1 MTALLAAAVL
11 LGVVTTVAGWMVW
24 QAGRSRASACCLVLG
39 GVAVLLGCAADL
51 LDLDGAAPPVFRL
64 AAFLLLPLAVLAYP
78 RLSWREPVSF
88 VLLVTVAAAGV
99 LSVVWDPAADPMA
112 YVLVVSLLLHAWWAY
127 EQGDAEDRRALAWCS
142 LAWIGVGVVV
152 AAAGLLAESAGAGSF
167 AALGVVFLVLVVVG
181 PVAMVVGVVRPD
193 LVDVRGL
200 VTRAVVAASVV
211 VVNLSVALGLTSTAE
226 ALQGEPLAV
235 TPVVVLCAL
244 LAFGVRP
251 LQVLLRGV
259 VDRLLFGDRPDPLAA
274 ATSLA
279 DRIGDDPTLALAA
292 VREALVLPYASIRS
306 GGAELA
312 SSGTEVTHTRVLP
325 LRLGAD
331 EVGEVVVGLR
341 AGDLALS
348 AADED
353 VLRIVA
359 PLLAQTLR
367 AQQMTHDLQ
376 RSREAV
382 VSAVEEERR
391 RLRRDLHDGLG
402 PTLSGVAFATD
413 AARNQVRSDP
423 DRAEE
428 LLTQLRATTADAI
441 TEIRRL
447 VEGLRPPALDELG
460 LEGAIRQH
468 AATLHSAS
476 GVPLPVTVD
485 VPAPL
490 PRLSAATEVAAYRI
504 VVEALTNVVRHAAAS
519 RAAVS
524 IRVDAGRLTLDVRDD
539 GPSAAGWVPGVGL
552 ASMRERWAQV
562 GGTLTA
568 GATAHGGAVEAS
580 IPVGDGGAE
589 RPT

>member
-1 MTALLAAAVL
+1 MTAVLVAAAVL
-11 LGVVTTVAGWMVW
+11 GVATTASGWAIW
-24 QAGRSRASACCLVLG
+24 QSGRSRAAAALLVLG
-39 GVAVLLGCAADL
+39 GVALLLGCAAAVLEVDR
-51 LDLDGAAPPVFRL
+51 AAPPVFRS
-64 AAFLLLPLAVLAYP
+64 AAFLLLPLAVVSYP

-88 VLLVTVAAAGV
+88 VLLVVVAGAGV
-99 LSVVWDPAADPMA
+99 LSIVWESAADPMA
-112 YVLVVSLLLHAWWAY
+112 YVLVVALLLHAWWAY
-127 EQGDAEDRRALAWCS
+127 ERADARDRRALAWSS
-142 LAWIGVGVVV
+142 LAWGSLGAVV
-152 AAAGLLAESAGAGSF
+152 ATTGLVAESAGAGSF
-167 AALGVVFLVLVVVG
+167 VGLGTVYLVLLLAG
-181 PVAMVVGVVRPD
+181 PAAMAVGVVRPD
-193 LVDVRGL
+193 VVDVRGL
-200 VTRAVVAASVV
+200 VTRAVVAGGVFVV
-211 VVNLSVALGLTSTAE
+211 FLSVALGLTSVVE
-226 ALQGEPLAV
+226 ALQGAPLAV
-235 TPVVVLCAL
+235 TPVVVLCGL
-244 LAFGVRP
+244 LAFCVRP
-251 LQVLLRGV
+251 LQVLLRGI
-259 VDRLLFGDRPDPLAA
+259 VDQLLFGDRPDPLAA

-279 DRIGDDPTLALAA
+279 DRIGDDPALALGA
-292 VREALVLPYASIRS
+292 VREALVLPYASIRA
-306 GGAELA
+306 GGEVLA
-312 SSGTEVTHTRVLP
+312 ASGTEVTHTRVLP

-341 AGDLALS
+341 AGDLGLS
-348 AADED
+348 PADED

-367 AQQMTHDLQ
+367 ARRMSRDLQ

-382 VSAVEEERR
+382 VGAVEEERR

-413 AARNQVRSDP
+413 AARNQVRTDP
-423 DRAEE
+423 GRAEE
-428 LLTQLRATTADAI
+428 LLAQLRATTADAI

-490 PRLSAATEVAAYRI
+490 PSLSAATEVAAYRI

-519 RAAVS
+519 RASVS
-524 IRVDAGRLTLDVRDD
+524 LRVDDGHLALAVHDD
-539 GPSAAGWVPGVGL
+539 GPMAAGWVPGVGL
-552 ASMRERWAQV
+552 SSMRERSAQV

-568 GATAHGGAVEAS
+568 RATAHGGVVEAS
-580 IPVGDGGAE
+580 IPLGDGGAG